1 MGSCNNLANLAKSLH
16 PIEKCICKSSFGK
29 YCTLFNS
36 ICYRSSLSWPMEGCV
51 VLQDSHW
58 CWALTGNRSVSVYHY
73 LAHKAAQICFYRSAS
88 VQHCLAYKAEQICF
102 YRSASVQHCLAHKA
116 AQICFYKLRQQHI
129 CLLSLYSSCSY
140 HIKLNIK
147 SSAKPKEIH
156 KHTDSQLTELS
167 FKKTLILLS

>member
-16 PIEKCICKSSFGK
+16 PIEKCICKRSFGK

-58 CWALTGNRSVSVYHY
+58 CWALTGNRSVSVYHF
-73 LAHKAAQICFYRSAS
+73 LAHKAA
-88 VQHCLAYKAEQICF
+88 QICF

-140 HIKLNIK
+140 HIKLIIK